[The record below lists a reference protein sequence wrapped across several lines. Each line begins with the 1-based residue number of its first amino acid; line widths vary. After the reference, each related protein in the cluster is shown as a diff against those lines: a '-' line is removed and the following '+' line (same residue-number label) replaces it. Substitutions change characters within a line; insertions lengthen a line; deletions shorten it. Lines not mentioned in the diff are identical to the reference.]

1 MYSVT
6 AAKYHHCIWQWSTF
20 GIPKYGR
27 MALLGAAGAIGG
39 EMVGMYLWGNP
50 TEYWN
55 LKFNGSLYKKELS
68 AYHESH
74 Y

>member
-1 MYSVT
+1 
-6 AAKYHHCIWQWSTF
+6 
-20 GIPKYGR
+20 

-68 AYHESH
+68 AYQESH